1 MPFKPGQSGNI
12 AGKPKGAIS
21 TRLLSAR
28 ESVEEVF
35 NILQKDPKHS
45 LLAFARN
52 FPRDYYAIWAK
63 LIPTSI
69 RAELHTPEGIQI
81 NFNADAKCLPIG
93 TNPESNSGILGEQES
108 L

>member
-1 MPFKPGQSGNI
+1 M
-12 AGKPKGAIS
+12 
-21 TRLLSAR
+21 SAR

-63 LIPTSI
+63 LLPTSTKI
-69 RAELHTPEGIQI
+69 DVNSSEGIRIFLQP
-81 NFNADAKCLPIG
+81 DQGCRPIG
-93 TNPESNSGILGEQES
+93 TDPESNQADNSSLSGES
-108 L
+108 GSL